1 MASTSPTPTIKQ
13 VNLVRE
19 DAYRK
24 QKMIEMLEAR
34 RMLDTAAKNFILSG
48 RRKR

>member
-1 MASTSPTPTIKQ
+1 MAGTSPTPTIKQ
-13 VNLVRE
+13 VNLIRE

-24 QKMIEMLEAR
+24 QKMIEALEERTMLNE
-34 RMLDTAAKNFILSG
+34 DAKNFILSG

>member
-1 MASTSPTPTIKQ
+1 MPGIPTPTIKQ

-19 DAYRK
+19 DEYRK
-24 QKMIEMLEAR
+24 QKMVEELETR
-34 RMLDTAAKNFILSG
+34 DMLDEDAKNFIENG